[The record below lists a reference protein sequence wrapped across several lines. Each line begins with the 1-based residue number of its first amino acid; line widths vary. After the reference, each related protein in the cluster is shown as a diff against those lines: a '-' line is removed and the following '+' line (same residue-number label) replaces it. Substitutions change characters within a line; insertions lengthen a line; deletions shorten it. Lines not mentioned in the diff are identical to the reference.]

1 MSCWTRP
8 RGGRER
14 GQSLV
19 ELAISLTA
27 MMLLLSGAVSFG
39 MAYFSYVAI
48 RDAAQEGALY
58 GSFNPCIDVNL
69 NAKCEADLGEGVN
82 LPGIRQR
89 VRNASTSPVNL
100 SSTAV
105 VPDSYITALA
115 TTANTCEGSTGGTPN
130 AVQVTV
136 EYDYPIFMPFMG
148 AILGSQTIHLRASVT
163 DTILK
168 PRCETSP

>member
-1 MSCWTRP
+1 MHL
-8 RGGRER
+8 RGNSQR

-27 MMLLLSGAVSFG
+27 MLLLLSGAVSFG
-39 MAYFSYVAI
+39 MAYYSYVSI

-58 GSFNPCIDVNL
+58 GSFNPCVDANL
-69 NAKCEADLGEGVN
+69 NAKCDSGEVVN

-89 VRNASTSPVNL
+89 VRAASTSPVDL
-100 SSTAV
+100 SSTAT
-105 VPDSYITALA
+105 VPDSYIQAQFVPSSGS
-115 TTANTCEGSTGGTPN
+115 NCEGSTGGVPN
-130 AVQVTV
+130 AVQVSV

-148 AILGSQTIHLRASVT
+148 AILGSQQIHLRATVT
-163 DTILK
+163 DTILE